1 MGFPIAAF
9 SWSSNEVSPDIFV
22 AFFPSLM
29 LQSRRTRSQSIA
41 MNAYLFT
48 AVSTVSQVRPTTGR
62 YGTTN
67 SIQTWDSCASQIVLG
82 SSPDEAQSRFEAWLR
97 TTPEGENPVD
107 IKIRKIAAA
116 QFVDQLFTE
125 SGGAPIDWPKILKLV
140 ESQLES
146 TPADDFEQG
155 YWVDVDQIV
164 RPEKLSFSAGTLQS
178 DVPEDIRSGLNWS
191 SDKKFLFVL
200 SVLSPPAPPAEPV
213 DEPETDEPD
222 SDESQDESLEEPK
235 PIGIGELYGTFPQAL
250 DKEAAALIQARNSV
264 VAAWLWRRYAAN
276 TRLAANSIRIDPWC
290 GAIGT

>member
-1 MGFPIAAF
+1 
-9 SWSSNEVSPDIFV
+9 
-22 AFFPSLM
+22 
-29 LQSRRTRSQSIA
+29 

-48 AVSTVSQVRPTTGR
+48 AVSTVSQVRSSSCGGR
-62 YGTTN
+62 CEKAAG
-67 SIQTWDSCASQIVLG
+67 SLQVWDSCSSQIVLG
-82 SSPDEAQSRFEAWLR
+82 DSPDEAQSQFETWLR

-125 SGGAPIDWPKILKLV
+125 SGGTPIDWPKILKLV
-140 ESQLES
+140 ESELES
-146 TPADDFEQG
+146 TSADDFEQG
-155 YWVDVDQIV
+155 YWVDVDQVV
-164 RPEKLSFSAGTLQS
+164 RPDKLSFSAGTLQS

-213 DEPETDEPD
+213 DEPEMDVPD
-222 SDESQDESLEEPK
+222 SDESQDENPEEPK

-250 DKEAAALIQARNSV
+250 DKEAAALIQARNSA

-276 TRLAANSIRIDPWC
+276 TRLTANSIRIDPWC
-290 GAIGT
+290 GVIGT